1 MNTVEKINEL
11 INKSNRSA
19 SGIFKELQIPHNA
32 LTEWKKG
39 KAKPSAEALS
49 KIADYFDVSVDY
61 LLGRTD
67 VPNIVVPKLI
77 ESLPLAF
84 NGGMDDLSQDD
95 IDSINEYVEF
105 IRNKKKDK

>member
-1 MNTVEKINEL
+1 MTTIQKIIDLMQKKSISGTQLQKYCSLPNSAFSQWNT
-11 INKSNRSA
+11 
-19 SGIFKELQIPHNA
+19 
-32 LTEWKKG
+32 G